1 MCLHG
6 PALVEAL
13 RHGRC
18 SLCLTSS
25 NKHQFT
31 EEGTMA
37 FVRQVVETTYRIELT
52 NLHMGSPPSKQIIA
66 DIVSAIQGIV
76 T

>member
-1 MCLHG
+1 MSSDADAQEA
-6 PALVEAL
+6 PSAVAALLNE
-13 RHGRC
+13 
-18 SLCLTSS
+18 SS
-25 NKHQFT
+25 A
-31 EEGTMA
+31 E
-37 FVRQVVETTYRIELT
+37 VRQVVEATYGIEMT